1 MLLNGTPF
9 AFVIDLAAL
18 ASRREY
24 LKLDKWLTDKIREH
38 GVRAWSLSVDTRMLD
53 VKLWFKTRAFL
64 LLGTF
69 YPSVRDIPEEA
80 LSFHNGR
87 SGPGQGSA
95 QECTATPGD
104 PGHHARLPAVL
115 RWVSRWSTLPITF
128 SLFAL
133 TALRINL

>member
-38 GVRAWSLSVDTRMLD
+38 GVRACSLFWLKHGSWMLNQNG
-53 VKLWFKTRAFL
+53 KTVVYKKCL
-64 LLGTF
+64 LFLGTF

-80 LSFHNGR
+80 MSFHHGG
-87 SGPGQGSA
+87 SGPRQGST
-95 QECTATPGD
+95 QERTAAPRD

-115 RWVSRWSTLPITF
+115 RWVRRWLPLPIT
-128 SLFAL
+128 
-133 TALRINL
+133 